1 MGEETTECSASISLH
16 RVTRRSIRNLKNNT
30 GAVMTDIRIS
40 AASTKLSGI
49 VAGPAASGS
58 AAQQVYDRAVK
69 RLTEAQKQLAQD
81 AVNKAPEETLKVDE
95 ALVEMAAAAVAAA
108 AAALAREQDRS
119 QGTRALPS
127 AAPETERTPDQR
139 RKGEV
144 DVYA

>member
-1 MGEETTECSASISLH
+1 
-16 RVTRRSIRNLKNNT
+16 
-30 GAVMTDIRIS
+30 MTDIRIS
-40 AASTKLSGI
+40 AASTKLSGL

-108 AAALAREQDRS
+108 AAVLAREQDRS
-119 QGTRALPS
+119 QGTSALPS
-127 AAPETERTPDQR
+127 GASEAERTPDQR